1 MKRVPRN
8 ILRKFT
14 TLHSRLR
21 QRRERLVQELAL
33 LDRTLALPPHVIQK
47 PRAKRPHYHCP
58 ERAYGVLTQAVQD
71 ALANGPKTKRE
82 ILLALE
88 RAAVPLGGA
97 PLEVLDSVVYAKP
110 FIRNGKLFS
119 LAKPQHA

>member
-21 QRRERLVQELAL
+21 QRRERLLQELAL

-58 ERAYGVLTQAVQD
+58 ERAYGALTQAVKD
-71 ALANGPKTKRE
+71 ALANGPRTKRE
-82 ILLALE
+82 VLAALE
-88 RAAVPLGGA
+88 RSGVPLGGA
-97 PLEVLDSVVYAKP
+97 PLEVVDSVIYTRHFK
-110 FIRNGKLFS
+110 RDGQLFA